1 MLDGASHTRYPAP
14 MDDRVVL
21 ITGASSGIGRALAQ
35 EYARRGARLALV
47 ARRKERLEEL
57 ASALGRRAIAVEGDV
72 CRDGD
77 LDRAVEQVLGAFGR
91 IDVVVANAG
100 YSVNGA
106 LERIT
111 IDDYRRQ
118 LETNVFGVL
127 RTIYAT
133 LDAVKASRGSY
144 ALVGSVSGFVSVPGY
159 TAYSMSKYAVRALA
173 EGLDL
178 ELRPHGVSVTHVA
191 PGFVETEIRSVD
203 NRGTYRAEAP
213 DPVPSWIIVPSEKAA
228 REIADAIAARKSEA
242 VITRHGRVFT
252 ALSRHLPWFVY
263 RTLGLGA
270 RFIPQIEQS
279 G

>member
-1 MLDGASHTRYPAP
+1 MN
-14 MDDRVVL
+14 DRVVL

-47 ARRKERLEEL
+47 ARRRERLEDL
-57 ASALGRRAIAVEGDV
+57 ANALGPRAVAVQGDV

-77 LDRAVEQVLGAFGR
+77 LDRAVDEVLRAFGR

-100 YSVNGA
+100 FSVNGA
-106 LERIT
+106 LDRIT
-111 IDDYRRQ
+111 VDDYRRQ

-133 LDAVKASRGSY
+133 LDAVKASRGAY

-173 EGLDL
+173 EGLDV

-191 PGFVETEIRSVD
+191 PGFVESEIRSVD
-203 NRGTYRAEAP
+203 NRGTYRAESA
-213 DPVPSWIIVPSEKAA
+213 DPVPSWIVVPSPKAA
-228 REIADAIAARKSEA
+228 REIADAIDARRSEA
-242 VITRHGRVFT
+242 VITRHGRVFA
-252 ALSRHLPWFVY
+252 ALSRHLPWLVH
-263 RTLGLGA
+263 RTLGFGA
-270 RFIPQIEQS
+270 RFIPQIDQA
-279 G
+279 GG